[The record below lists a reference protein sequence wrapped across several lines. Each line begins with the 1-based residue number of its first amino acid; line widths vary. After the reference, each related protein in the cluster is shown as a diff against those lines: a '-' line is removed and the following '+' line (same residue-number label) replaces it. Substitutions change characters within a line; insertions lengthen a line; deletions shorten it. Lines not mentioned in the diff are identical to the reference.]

1 MIRCLALVLALA
13 ACSSAT
19 STIAYPDNSQLPP
32 ESFIDIG
39 KAITSLHAG
48 DAARIDIRKDT
59 RGHVLLRWSQI
70 VTPTIAQND
79 VSPGRMVYEI
89 TATYTHPFRTGPNRY
104 RSGQRTT
111 VVDAQTGR
119 WICILARGNL
129 ATGAMRP
136 L

>member
-1 MIRCLALVLALA
+1 MIRRFALLLALA
-13 ACSSAT
+13 ACSPAT
-19 STIAYPDNSQLPP
+19 SSVAYPDNSQLPP
-32 ESFIDIG
+32 ESFIDVG
-39 KAITSLHAG
+39 KAMTSLHAR
-48 DAARIDIRKDT
+48 DAARIVVRTDT

-79 VSPGRMVYEI
+79 VAPGRMVYEI

-104 RSGQRTT
+104 QSGQRTT

-119 WICILARGNL
+119 WICIIARGNL
-129 ATGAMRP
+129 AKGAMRP